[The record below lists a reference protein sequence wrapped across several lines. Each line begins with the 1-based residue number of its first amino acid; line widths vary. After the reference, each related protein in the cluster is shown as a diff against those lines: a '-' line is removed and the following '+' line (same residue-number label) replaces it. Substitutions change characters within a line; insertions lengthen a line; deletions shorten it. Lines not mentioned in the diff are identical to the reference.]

1 MSVISPGNRAS
12 KKSSCTKRIAFSR
25 AAKSLARVDLPA
37 AIFPQKKINLAEVLM
52 LLLCTKLPF
61 K

>member
-1 MSVISPGNRAS
+1 
-12 KKSSCTKRIAFSR
+12 
-25 AAKSLARVDLPA
+25 VDLPA

-61 K
+61 KLRHNSRRIITGNNKP